1 MFSGCDQRHVMQVL
15 VVDRR
20 LECTPFLLRLR
31 LMGGEFDYF

>member
-1 MFSGCDQRHVMQVL
+1 MQVL

-20 LECTPFLLRLR
+20 RECTPFLLRLR